1 MHDFDFLEPASLA
14 EASRMAG
21 DLGEDAR
28 FIAGGT
34 ALVLTLRQ
42 RMLQPSHLISLGRLE
57 FLRGIDFH
65 ARNGLRVG
73 ALTRHAE
80 VAGHPAVRHA
90 YQMLATMAA
99 QLANPQVRNQGTLGG
114 NLCYADPATDPPACL
129 LALDARVVLGSHRGQ
144 RELPLSAFLV
154 DYFTTAIE
162 PDELLLE
169 VRLPAPPADAV
180 GRYARYRRTAA
191 EHRPLVTL
199 GLMAGHVGSGR
210 CQDLRL
216 SLGASVAVAQR
227 LPRAEAILNGQP
239 VTAERIRQCALEA
252 STEIDPLDDARGS
265 AAYRRA
271 MARVQVERTLANA
284 FGVAVE

>member
-1 MHDFDFLEPASLA
+1 MHDFDFLEPANLA
-14 EASRMAG
+14 EASRMAA

-42 RMLQPSHLISLGRLE
+42 RMLRPSHLISLGRLD
-57 FLRGIDFH
+57 FLRSIDFNP
-65 ARNGLRVG
+65 RDGLRIG

-80 VAGHPAVRHA
+80 VADHPAVRHA
-90 YQMLATMAA
+90 YPMLATMAS

-144 RELPLSAFLV
+144 RELPLSEFLV

-180 GRYARYRRTAA
+180 GRYARFLRTAA

-199 GLMAGHVGSGR
+199 GLMSRIDGPACH
-210 CQDLRL
+210 DLRL
-216 SLGASVAVAQR
+216 TLGASVAVAQR
-227 LPRAEAILNGQP
+227 LTEAEAILIGQS
-239 VTAERIRQCALEA
+239 VTPQRIAQCAATA
-252 STEIDPLDDARGS
+252 SQEIEVLDDARGS

-271 MARVQVERTLANA
+271 MVRVQVERTLADA

>member
-1 MHDFDFLEPASLA
+1 
-14 EASRMAG
+14 
-21 DLGEDAR
+21 
-28 FIAGGT
+28 
-34 ALVLTLRQ
+34 VLTLRQ
-42 RMLQPSHLISLGRLE
+42 RMLRPSHLISLGQLD
-57 FLRGIDFH
+57 FLRGIDFNP
-65 ARNGLRVG
+65 RDGLRVG

-80 VAGHPAVRHA
+80 VADHPAVRHA
-90 YQMLATMAA
+90 YPMLATMAS

-144 RELPLSAFLV
+144 RELPLREFLV

-199 GLMAGHVGSGR
+199 GLIAGHGGSGR

-239 VTAERIRQCALEA
+239 VTAERIWQCAMEA
-252 STEIDPLDDARGS
+252 SAEIDPLDDARGS

-271 MARVQVERTLANA
+271 MVRVQVERTLADA
-284 FGVAVE
+284 FDVAVE